1 MSTPTLYRA
10 IADLPLTIES
20 VGLRRRARDTSSGFE
35 RVSTTFRLRGDGELG
50 RGEDVTYDAPDHD
63 ALFANPERD
72 PRTPADGLGFEAA
85 LVGEWTFREFSNR
98 LDDVDLFPKG
108 EPERDTGHAYRR
120 WAVESAATDLALRQ
134 ADTDL
139 ASILDRERDPV
150 AFAASTR
157 LGEPSESGTDSN
169 SRAGDPQGPSADR
182 VTAIA
187 ERVPG
192 IGFKLDPT
200 DDWTD
205 EVVADLPTERVRVL
219 DLKGLYEGTEV
230 DQEPDAEFYEWV
242 LESFP
247 NAVIEDPAVT
257 DETRHAFEGEEHRV
271 SWDYP
276 ITGVASVEDLPW
288 EPEWLN
294 VKPSRFGT
302 LESLSDT
309 LEWARERDVTLYGG
323 GQFELGVGRDQLHA
337 LASVFHPDGPNDVA
351 PGAFNDPA
359 VPERL
364 PATPLA
370 PSAAPRGFE
379 F

>member
-1 MSTPTLYRA
+1 MSMPSLHDA
-10 IADLPLTIES
+10 VADLPVTVDS
-20 VGLRRRARDTSSGFE
+20 VDLRRRSRDTSSGFE
-35 RVSTTFRLRGDGELG
+35 RVSTTFRLRGGGELG
-50 RGEDVTYDAPDHD
+50 RGEDVAYDAPDHD
-63 ALFANPERD
+63 ALFAEPERD
-72 PRTPADGLGFEAA
+72 PRTHADGLGFESA
-85 LVGEWTFREFSNR
+85 LVGEWTFREFSDR
-98 LDDVDLFPKG
+98 LDDVDLFPNG
-108 EPERDTGHAYRR
+108 EPERETARPYRR
-120 WAVESAATDLALRQ
+120 WAVESAAADLALRQ
-134 ADTDL
+134 TDTDL
-139 ASILDRERDPV
+139 ASRLDRDREPV
-150 AFAASTR
+150 SFVASTR
-157 LGEPSESGTDSN
+157 LG
-169 SRAGDPQGPSADR
+169 DPPTPDR
-182 VTAIA
+182 VTALA

-205 EVVADLPTERVRVL
+205 EVVEALPTEQVRVL

-230 DQEPDAEFYEWV
+230 DQEPDADFYEWV

-247 NAVIEDPAVT
+247 NAVIEDPAIT
-257 DETRHAFEGEEHRV
+257 DETRHAFAGEEHRI

-276 ITGVASVEDLPW
+276 ITGVESAEALPF

-302 LESLSDT
+302 LESLSET
-309 LEWARERDVTLYGG
+309 LEWADERDVRLYGG

-337 LASVFHPDGPNDVA
+337 LASVFYPDGPNDVA

-370 PSAAPRGFE
+370 PSAAPRGLE

>member
-20 VGLRRRARDTSSGFE
+20 VALRRRARDTSSGFE

-72 PRTPADGLGFEAA
+72 PRTTAESVDFADAF
-85 LVGEWTFREFSNR
+85 VGDWTFREFSNR
-98 LDDVDLFPKG
+98 LDDVNLFPKG
-108 EPERDTGHAYRR
+108 EPDRKTGHPYRR

-134 ADTDL
+134 SDTDL
-139 ASILDRERDPV
+139 ASILGRERAPV
-150 AFAASTR
+150 SFAASTR
-157 LGEPSESGTDSN
+157 LGDGD
-169 SRAGDPQGPSADR
+169 GDPPTADR

-205 EVVADLPTERVRVL
+205 EVVADLPTEQVRVL

-230 DQEPDAEFYEWV
+230 DQEPSAEFYEWV

-247 NAVIEDPAVT
+247 NAVIEDPAIT
-257 DETRHAFEGEEHRV
+257 DETRGVFEGEEHRV

-276 ITGVASVEDLPW
+276 VTGVASVEDLPW

-309 LEWARERDVTLYGG
+309 LEWARERDVTMYGG

-337 LASVFHPDGPNDVA
+337 LASVFYPDGPNDVA

>member
-1 MSTPTLYRA
+1 MSKPTLYRA
-10 IADLPLTIES
+10 IADLPLTVES

-35 RVSTTFRLRGDGELG
+35 RVSTTVRLRGEGELG

-63 ALFANPERD
+63 ALFADPERD

-85 LVGEWTFREFSNR
+85 LSGEWTFREFSSH
-98 LDDVDLFPKG
+98 LDEVDLFPAG
-108 EPERDTGHAYRR
+108 EPERKTGYPYRR
-120 WAVESAATDLALRQ
+120 WAVESAAMDLALRQ
-134 ADTDL
+134 SDTDL
-139 ASILDRERDPV
+139 ASILDRGRDPV
-150 AFAASTR
+150 SFAASTR
-157 LGEPSESGTDSN
+157 LG
-169 SRAGDPQGPSADR
+169 DPPTADR
-182 VTAIA
+182 VTGIA

-205 EVVADLPTERVRVL
+205 AVVEDLPTEQVRVL

-247 NAVIEDPAVT
+247 NAVIEDPAIT
-257 DETRHAFEGEEHRV
+257 DETRHVFEGEEHRV

-276 ITGVASVEDLPW
+276 ITGVESVEDLPW

-337 LASVFHPDGPNDVA
+337 LASVFYPDAPNDIA
-351 PGAFNDPA
+351 PGAFNDPE
-359 VPERL
+359 VPDRL

>member
-20 VGLRRRARDTSSGFE
+20 VALRRRSRDTSSGFE

-63 ALFANPERD
+63 ALFADPERD
-72 PRTPADGLGFEAA
+72 PRTTVDGLGFEAA
-85 LVGEWTFREFSNR
+85 FAGEWTFREFSDR
-98 LDDVDLFPKG
+98 LDDVDLFPMG
-108 EPERDTGHAYRR
+108 DPERTTGRPYRR
-120 WAVESAATDLALRQ
+120 WAVESAAMDLALRQ
-134 ADTDL
+134 SDTDL
-139 ASILDRERDPV
+139 ASIMGRDPTPV
-150 AFAASTR
+150 TFAASTR
-157 LGEPSESGTDSN
+157 LG
-169 SRAGDPQGPSADR
+169 DPPTADR
-182 VTAIA
+182 VTAIS

-205 EVVADLPTERVRVL
+205 EVVASLPTDRVRVL
-219 DLKGLYEGTEV
+219 DLKGLYEGTDV
-230 DQEPDAEFYEWV
+230 DQAPDPEFYEWV

-247 NAVIEDPAVT
+247 NAVIEDPGIT
-257 DETRHAFEGEEHRV
+257 DETRGVFEGEEHRV

-276 ITGVASVEDLPW
+276 IDGVESVEALPW

-309 LEWARERDVTLYGG
+309 IEWARERGVTLYGG

-337 LASVFHPDGPNDVA
+337 LAAVFYPDAPNDIA

-359 VPERL
+359 VPDRL